1 MCLCELCVESREGGG
16 RSVLVLRSY
25 ELHPELGPRTCDLEV
40 SMNHTC
46 STLWREWRT
55 DEEMLGLGLVEES
68 PEKSSEISWQNEWE
82 LRIRVKLD

>member
-55 DEEMLGLGLVEES
+55 DEEILGLGLGEES

>member
-1 MCLCELCVESREGGG
+1 
-16 RSVLVLRSY
+16 
-25 ELHPELGPRTCDLEV
+25 
-40 SMNHTC
+40 MNHTC

-55 DEEMLGLGLVEES
+55 DEEMLGLGLGEES